1 MKNQYIREDCLKM
14 VDWTA
19 WRFKSEIG
27 GKEGGCPMD
36 LSKLCTHL
44 SCITQF
50 LSPAIFITDFSKF
63 LPRS

>member
-1 MKNQYIREDCLKM
+1 M

-63 LPRS
+63 LPRILM